1 MPPNQREQR
10 RKEAIYIIQY
20 TVSFCQGRRKKMAFS
35 PDEIKKL
42 RKALGLSQAKFA
54 NKLRVSRVI
63 VAYWET
69 GKKTPSRISEAKL
82 EKLAQS
88 LNCKLTPSKPAP
100 TLEESLYQSKENI
113 AWTPEAIQNLRRLL
127 GWTQDKLA
135 TALLTNQPIVAQ
147 WEAGK
152 YRPSE
157 EHQNQL
163 DFLAT
168 QLAKQMV

>member
-1 MPPNQREQR
+1 MLLYTLLTAFSSK
-10 RKEAIYIIQY
+10 KE
-20 TVSFCQGRRKKMAFS
+20 KKMAFS
-35 PDEIKKL
+35 PDEIKDL
-42 RKALGLSQAKFA
+42 RKALGLTQMKFA
-54 NKLRVSRVI
+54 KKLGTNQI
-63 VAYWET
+63 
-69 GKKTPSRISEAKL
+69 RISRWEKGKESPSEFYQKKLYRLKSKIEEA
-82 EKLAQS
+82 EKYIVS
-88 LNCKLTPSKPAP
+88 SPKPVP
-100 TLEESLYQSKENI
+100 TQGSNLYQSKENI